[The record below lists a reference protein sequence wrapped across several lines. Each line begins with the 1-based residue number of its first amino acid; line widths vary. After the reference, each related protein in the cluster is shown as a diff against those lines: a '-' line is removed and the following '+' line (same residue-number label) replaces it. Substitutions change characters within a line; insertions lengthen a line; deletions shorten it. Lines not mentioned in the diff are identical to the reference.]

1 MVIDRI
7 TRLQLVKTFIEPI
20 VNTALKNGVKL
31 LKEKVP
37 ICGALSGSILSL
49 LEAFYCA
56 LVSCRARPGIPSY
69 PSSRDVTCYVRWRAY
84 GIAGQVRNDTV
95 NERFGKN
102 LEGFSKASRRNSA
115 PN

>member
-7 TRLQLVKTFIEPI
+7 TRLRLVKAFIEPI

-49 LEAFYCA
+49 F
-56 LVSCRARPGIPSY
+56 
-69 PSSRDVTCYVRWRAY
+69 VTF
-84 GIAGQVRNDTV
+84 I
-95 NERFGKN
+95 
-102 LEGFSKASRRNSA
+102 
-115 PN
+115 